1 MFAFRTSERRNRCNR
16 RPEKS
21 DDLRYKDSNLLHRV
35 YNSLLL
41 QSYTVFGRLVLDD
54 GSNYNTGKIIQSYI
68 EEGKIDIRYFY
79 QEN

>member
-1 MFAFRTSERRNRCNR
+1 MYILKTITVITPTYNRG
-16 RPEKS
+16 
-21 DDLRYKDSNLLHRV
+21 NLIHRV

-41 QSYTVFGRLVLDD
+41 QSYTDFGRPVIDD